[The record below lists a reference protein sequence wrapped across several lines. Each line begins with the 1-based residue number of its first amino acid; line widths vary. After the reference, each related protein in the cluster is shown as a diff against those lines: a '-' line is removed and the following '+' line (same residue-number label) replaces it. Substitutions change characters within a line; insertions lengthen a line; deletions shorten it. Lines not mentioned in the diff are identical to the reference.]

1 MNGNLKNDLRY
12 RNHGPQHSFRYRAI
26 HFGGSFLKYLV
37 VLIIFAFLLFPVYW
51 MIVTSLKV
59 NTESY
64 QLIPTLI
71 PQHVS
76 FSGYIK
82 LIQDGK
88 FLIYYKNNLIVSGWA
103 AVLIC
108 FISIFAGYALSR
120 FHFKWNALLLATF
133 TFSQM
138 MPVISRLIS
147 LYTILR
153 KLNLTDTHIG
163 LVFAIIATQVPFA
176 VSLMASFFDSIPREL
191 EEAASVDG
199 CNRWG
204 SLFRVVLPLV
214 VPGLLAVG
222 LYSFLQTWDDYLHA
236 ITLIRSSNL
245 WTLSQGLKLTYLGEV
260 SDWQLIN
267 SASTL
272 GALPMV
278 FIFFFF
284 QKYMIKGLV
293 AGAVKG

>member
-1 MNGNLKNDLRY
+1 MKQQYQRLERKAVR
-12 RNHGPQHSFRYRAI
+12 
-26 HFGGSFLKYLV
+26 FGGSFLKYFSILV
-37 VLIIFAFLLFPVYW
+37 IFLFLLFPVYW
-51 MIVTSLKV
+51 MLVTSLKS
-59 NTESY
+59 NLESY
-64 QLIPTLI
+64 SAVPTLWPENI
-71 PQHVS
+71 S
-76 FSGYIK
+76 FEGYITLLK
-82 LIQDGK
+82 DGK
-88 FLIYYKNNLIVSGWA
+88 FLVYYKNNIIVSAMA

-108 FISIFAGYALSR
+108 FVSVFAGYALSR
-120 FHFKWNALLLATF
+120 YHFKWNLILLATF
-133 TFSQM
+133 SFAQM

-163 LVFAIIATQVPFA
+163 LVLAISATQIPFA
-176 VSLMASFFDSIPREL
+176 VSLMASFFDGIPREL

-199 CNRWG
+199 CGRF
-204 SLFRVVLPLV
+204 STLFRIVMPLV

-222 LYSFLQTWDDYLHA
+222 VYSFLQTWDDYLHA
-236 ITLIRSSNL
+236 VTLIRSTDL

-272 GALPMV
+272 GAVPMIFV
-278 FIFFFF
+278 FFFF

-293 AGAVKG
+293 SGAVKG

>member
-1 MNGNLKNDLRY
+1 MKQQYQRLGR
-12 RNHGPQHSFRYRAI
+12 RTVRSF
-26 HFGGSFLKYLV
+26 GTFLKYFA
-37 VLIIFAFLLFPVYW
+37 VLAIFLFLLFPVYW
-51 MIVTSLKV
+51 MLVTSLKS

-64 QLIPTLI
+64 SAVPTLW
-71 PQHVS
+71 PKNVS
-76 FSGYIK
+76 IAGYIS
-82 LIQDGK
+82 LIKDGK
-88 FLIYYKNNLIVSGWA
+88 FLVYYKNNLIVSAMA

-108 FISIFAGYALSR
+108 FISVFAGYALSR
-120 FHFKWNALLLATF
+120 YHFRWNVILLATF
-133 TFSQM
+133 SFAQM

-163 LVFAIIATQVPFA
+163 LVLAISATQIPFA
-176 VSLMASFFDSIPREL
+176 VSLMASFFDSIPSEL

-199 CNRWG
+199 CSRFAT
-204 SLFRVVLPLV
+204 LFRIVMPLV

-222 LYSFLQTWDDYLHA
+222 VYSFLQTWDDYLHA
-236 ITLIRSSNL
+236 ITLVRSPEL

-272 GALPMV
+272 GAVPMIFV
-278 FIFFFF
+278 FFFF

-293 AGAVKG
+293 SGAVKG